1 MITELIKKLKP
12 FLMDSDIKV
21 AEKAGKAIHRLQAKA
36 FFERMLGEFPKLS
49 EEKKTKLIN
58 ELKAVSPKN
67 YLEYINLGLSDE
79 NKYVR
84 ALTVKQIIE
93 FNDPRMIEK
102 VLPLIND
109 SESIVRKIAYEFLGL
124 FGIEK
129 LAPIL
134 NKKLEQE
141 NDPDALLSL
150 IDAIGSIG
158 HLDSLD
164 FLIAMLQKETRAG
177 VRGKLVEAIG
187 KLKVGL

>member
-12 FLMDSDIKV
+12 FLMDYDIKV

-36 FFERMLGEFPKLS
+36 FFEKMLTEFPKLS

-58 ELKAVSPKN
+58 ELKAVSPKC
-67 YLEYINLGLSDE
+67 YLEYINLGLNDE

-84 ALTVKQIIE
+84 ALTIKQIIE
-93 FNDPRMIEK
+93 FNDPRLIEK

-109 SESIVRKIAYEFLGL
+109 SEAIVRKVAYDFLGM

-141 NDPDALLSL
+141 NDPDALMSL
-150 IDAIGSIG
+150 IDAIATIG
-158 HLDSLD
+158 HVDSLSY
-164 FLIAMLQKETRAG
+164 LMEMLQKEMKAS
-177 VRGKLVEAIG
+177 VRSKLVEAIG
-187 KLKVGL
+187 KLKI

>member
-12 FLMDSDIKV
+12 FLMDSDVKV

-36 FFERMLGEFPKLS
+36 FFERMLPEFSKLS

-67 YLEYINLGLSDE
+67 YLEYINLGLNDE

-84 ALTVKQIIE
+84 ALTIKQLIE

-102 VLPLIND
+102 VLIMIND
-109 SESIVRKIAYEFLGL
+109 SEPMVRKLAYEFLGL

-129 LAPIL
+129 LTPIL

-141 NDPDALLSL
+141 DDPDATLAL
-150 IDAIGSIG
+150 IDAIANIGSPE
-158 HLDSLD
+158 SLD
-164 FLIAMLQKETRAG
+164 FLLTKLQKTTVASIK
-177 VRGKLVEAIG
+177 GKLVEAIG
-187 KLKVGL
+187 RLKVG

>member
-12 FLMDSDIKV
+12 FLMDPDISV
-21 AEKAGKAIHRLQAKA
+21 AEKTGRAIHRLQAKA
-36 FFERMLGEFPKLS
+36 FFEKMLSEFPKLS

-67 YLEYINLGLSDE
+67 YLEYINLGLKDD

-84 ALTVKQIIE
+84 ALTVKQMIE
-93 FNDPRMIEK
+93 FNDPRLIEK

-109 SESIVRKIAYEFLGL
+109 VESIVRKVAYDFLGL

-129 LAPIL
+129 LTAIL

-141 NDPDALLSL
+141 KDPEALIAL
-150 IDAIGSIG
+150 IDAIASIG
-158 HLDSLD
+158 HIDSLD
-164 FLIAMLQKETRAG
+164 YLLAMLQKETSAT

-187 KLKVGL
+187 KLKVG

>member
-12 FLMDSDIKV
+12 FLMDSDVKV

-36 FFERMLGEFPKLS
+36 FFERMLPEFSKLS

-67 YLEYINLGLSDE
+67 YLEYINLGLNDE

-84 ALTVKQIIE
+84 ALTIKQLIE

-102 VLPLIND
+102 VLIMIND
-109 SESIVRKIAYEFLGL
+109 SEPMVRKLVYEFLGL

-129 LAPIL
+129 LTPIL

-141 NDPDALLSL
+141 DDPDATLAL
-150 IDAIGSIG
+150 IDAIANIGSPE
-158 HLDSLD
+158 SLD
-164 FLIAMLQKETRAG
+164 FLLTKLQKTTVASIK
-177 VRGKLVEAIG
+177 GKLVEAIG
-187 KLKVGL
+187 KLKVG